1 MHFFTL
7 IQKQLRRMFIVAAMA
22 LLLTGCPSLIGTDS
36 ASYDEVSLS
45 SSEYLRK
52 AEQSLGEQKVDYQVL
67 AARAYL
73 KEGQVSK
80 AQSTIESLPA
90 ELSDAQRNSGMLV
103 AAEIE
108 LAKRNNQQ
116 TAALLNRLP
125 VNKLKSSEQA
135 RFYQARIQITDKRNT
150 YALLR
155 DYIALEIVTP
165 TNERKQNVINASWN
179 ELISIPAE
187 QLDRMQANSNEPT
200 LAGWLELAR
209 IYQQNKGNTQQ
220 IKEMLNRWVI
230 QNPNNPYSR
239 LMPTPMANLLGFT
252 TEQAGQIALLLPLS
266 GQAQIFGQAIE
277 AGFMAA
283 MTEDNSNHVQVTIYD
298 TSTQS
303 VPAIIKQIES
313 TNVPTAII
321 GPLLKQEVEQ
331 AINTPTSLDIL
342 ALNQPQQTKAL
353 NNICYFALSPEDEA
367 KDAAR
372 YMKANGHL
380 LPLLILPQSNL
391 GDRVAKAF
399 ENEWIALGGEGALTT
414 RYYNEVG
421 LSESLNNRTGIRL
434 TGVPV
439 TPGKILTS
447 GQDVDAVYILGN
459 RNELTLIRA
468 MINMEPRNKVHA
480 NAMYSSSR
488 SNMAEAD
495 PDFRIEMEGLR
506 FSEIPL
512 LAGIDNR
519 KLNQAM
525 QAFNNDYSQVR
536 LYALG
541 MDAWKLANRFSELKS
556 LPNFELQ
563 GYTGKLTT
571 ETDCEVIRQL
581 TWLEYRQGKIVVAQ

>member
-1 MHFFTL
+1 MHFLTL
-7 IQKQLRRMFIVAAMA
+7 IQKQLKRMFIVAAMA

-135 RFYQARIQITDKRNT
+135 RFYQARIQMTDKRNT

-179 ELISIPAE
+179 ELISIPVE

-209 IYQQNKGNTQQ
+209 IYQQNKDNTPQL
-220 IKEMLNRWVI
+220 KEILNRWVA

-252 TEQAGQIALLLPLS
+252 TEQAGQVALLLPLS

-283 MTEDNSNHVQVTIYD
+283 MTEDNSNHVQVTVYD
-298 TSTQS
+298 TNTQS

-313 TNVPTAII
+313 SNVPTAVI
-321 GPLLKQEVEQ
+321 GPLLKQDVEQ
-331 AINTPTSLDIL
+331 AISNPTLLDML
-342 ALNQPQQTKAL
+342 ALNQPQQVRAQ

-380 LPLLILPQSNL
+380 LPLLIVPQSNL

-399 ENEWIALGGEGALTT
+399 EDEWIALGGEGALAT

-421 LSESLNNRTGIRL
+421 LSESLNNRAGIRL

-439 TPGKILTS
+439 TPGKILTP
-447 GQDVDAVYILGN
+447 GQEVDAVYILGN

-468 MINMEPRNKVHA
+468 MINMEPSNKVHA

-519 KLNQAM
+519 KLTQAM

-571 ETDCEVIRQL
+571 GTNCEVIRQL
-581 TWLEYRQGKIVVAQ
+581 TWLEYQQGKIVVAQ